1 MATHSFTDEQ
11 LLNLVNNTIANKTE
25 FKVEDFTGGSVQVTS
40 TNNHQLIKYRIS
52 LYFGY
57 KGKNPISRT
66 LDISEELIA
75 IWQQALHL
83 KVKFMQVST
92 NGMNY
97 SELNALMNPPNIVV
111 SNIVDSNIVV
121 SKGIDTPLKD
131 TLKVISQTEADAIYI
146 SKYLYSTIEN
156 FDHSFRGNHNNWIKD
171 IEKAIRID
179 GRTKEQLKACID
191 WIYTAEKGSFWIPN
205 ILSGKKLRDKYSTMN
220 MQGMNTKINPV
231 DAMYQNGA
239 SATDLINQMEKNY
252 AN

>member
-1 MATHSFTDEQ
+1 MKNHSFTDEQ
-11 LLNLVNNTIANKTE
+11 LLNLVNNTIKTKTE

-66 LDISEELIA
+66 LDISEELLT

-97 SELNALMNPPNIVV
+97 SELNALMNPSNEVV

-131 TLKVISQTEADAIYI
+131 TLKVLSQSEIDAKFIA
-146 SKYLYSTIEN
+146 KYLYHTIES
-156 FDHSFRGNHNNWIKD
+156 FDHSFKGNWNNWIKD

-179 GRTKEQLKACID
+179 GRTKDQLKECID
-191 WIYTAEKGSFWIPN
+191 WIYYSEKGSFWIPN
-205 ILSGKKLRDKYSTMN
+205 ILSGKKLREKFNTMSI
-220 MQGMNTKINPV
+220 QSKNTKNNPV
-231 DAMYQNGA
+231 DAMYNNGV